1 MPEKRPKKAWSNLK
15 YFIYL
20 VILVF
25 IFVVLCPPSPWG
37 HGVVTRGEGDGG
49 VAGRGPRSGRSS
61 VPALPAGGPA
71 SPSPSVPVVVHPRGG
86 GLGVVV
92 GGVVAAAAGSPVV
105 VGRGVAAAPAG
116 ASPSLVATSAERRK
130 LGENLNGPLRK

>member
-1 MPEKRPKKAWSNLK
+1 MPEKRPKKGWSNLK

-49 VAGRGPRSGRSS
+49 VAWRGPWRGRSP

-71 SPSPSVPVVVHPRGG
+71 SPSPSVAVVVHPRGG

-105 VGRGVAAAPAG
+105 VGRGVAAAPG
-116 ASPSLVATSAERRK
+116 ASASLVATSAERRK

>member
-1 MPEKRPKKAWSNLK
+1 M
-15 YFIYL
+15 
-20 VILVF
+20 
-25 IFVVLCPPSPWG
+25 
-37 HGVVTRGEGDGG
+37 TRGEGDGG
-49 VAGRGPRSGRSS
+49 VAGRGPRRGRSP

-71 SPSPSVPVVVHPRGG
+71 PSPSVAVVVHPRGR

-105 VGRGVAAAPAG
+105 VGRGVTATPG
-116 ASPSLVATSAERRK
+116 ASGSLVATSAERRK

>member
-1 MPEKRPKKAWSNLK
+1 M
-15 YFIYL
+15 
-20 VILVF
+20 
-25 IFVVLCPPSPWG
+25 
-37 HGVVTRGEGDGG
+37 TRGEGDGS
-49 VAGRGPRSGRSS
+49 VAGQGPRSGRSS

-92 GGVVAAAAGSPVV
+92 GGVVAAAAGPPVV
-105 VGRGVAAAPAG
+105 VGRGVAAAPG